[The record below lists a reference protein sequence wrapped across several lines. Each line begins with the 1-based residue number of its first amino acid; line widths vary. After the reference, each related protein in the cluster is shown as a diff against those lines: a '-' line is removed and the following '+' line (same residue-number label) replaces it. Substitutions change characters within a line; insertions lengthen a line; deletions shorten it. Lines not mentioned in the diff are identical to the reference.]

1 VPLPVGAAAA
11 PLFGAGA
18 LNSVRMSKLCPSA
31 GTAQAVAAKAT
42 APRNP
47 IDEVNVAMAVHLGST
62 APVRLIGNEKIVAD
76 CLTGGMFVSLGLLPA
91 QWR

>member
-1 VPLPVGAAAA
+1 VGAAAA

-31 GTAQAVAAKAT
+31 GTVQAVAAKAT

-47 IDEVNVAMAVHLGST
+47 IDEVNVAMAVYLGSIV
-62 APVRLIGNEKIVAD
+62 PVRLMGNEMIVAD
-76 CLTGGMFVSLGLLPA
+76 CLTGGTFVSLGLLPA